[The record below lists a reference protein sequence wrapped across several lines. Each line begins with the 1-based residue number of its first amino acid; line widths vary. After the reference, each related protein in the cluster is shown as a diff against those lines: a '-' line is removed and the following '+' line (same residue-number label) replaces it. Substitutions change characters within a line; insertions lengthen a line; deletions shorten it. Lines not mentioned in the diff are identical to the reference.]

1 VGAVF
6 QFSSRVVESMFE
18 YWVSFCGTD
27 VGADGA
33 GTCLGLVDH
42 RRWERDFVAELL
54 SSTLLILTLLLRY
67 IINLPKYFKFK
78 LF

>member
-6 QFSSRVVESMFE
+6 QFSSRVVERMFE

-42 RRWERDFVAELL
+42 RRWEREIVAELL
-54 SSTLLILTLLLRY
+54 
-67 IINLPKYFKFK
+67 
-78 LF
+78 